1 MISISRKFGALHN
14 LVEHIMRGV
23 PCNEQI
29 RSFVYVFKRNLDY
42 DGRVIAIIRIL
53 GIFRKRSMD
62 KNGDFVTQVMP

>member
-1 MISISRKFGALHN
+1 
-14 LVEHIMRGV
+14 MRGV